1 MISQISKKNDCL
13 DQKIINFLDNFF
25 KAKYDIAKASEDAS
39 FRKYY
44 RAFFKAKTYIIMVA
58 PPDKEPINQF
68 IFLAKSL
75 KEKNINV
82 PQLFEFNPN
91 LGIVIMQDLGMTSL
105 LDFFNDSNYQEDQM
119 FDRLIQLIYQMQLN
133 CSGFIINS
141 YDHKKL
147 KDELDL
153 FHTWY
158 LKDINF
164 DQAKLLD
171 IYSYLIERA
180 GSQVQKF
187 VHRDFHSRNLLIND
201 NEVGVIV
208 FQDALIGPVTYGGDH
223 RAGAPRG
230 ARRVAAGRPAVA
242 LPPQRPRRGAARRT
256 RALRLRGGHAGRDR
270 PAHPPQRGGP
280 RGALRRRGAPPL
292 APRLVGR
299 RTRLPGGR
307 RAPPAADAPGHGG
320 RAPAAHAG

>member
-1 MISQISKKNDCL
+1 MIDL

-44 RAFFKAKTYIIMVA
+44 RAFFKAKTYIIMIA
-58 PPDKEPINQF
+58 PPDKEPIDQF

-75 KEKNINV
+75 KEKNINA

-105 LDFFNDSNYQEDQM
+105 LDFINDSNYQEDQM

-133 CSGFIINS
+133 CSDFIINS

-158 LKDINF
+158 LKNINF
-164 DQAKLLD
+164 DQAKLLE

-201 NEVGVIV
+201 HEIGVID
-208 FQDALIGPVTYGGDH
+208 FQDALIGPVTYDLVSILKDAYH
-223 RAGAPRG
+223 KKNAQFIIDKCIRYWQL
-230 ARRVAAGRPAVA
+230 ARDSFGLTHDFSEFFIDFELMGV
-242 LPPQRPRRGAARRT
+242 QRHLKILGIFK
-256 RALRLRGGHAGRDR
+256 RLSERDGK
-270 PAHPPQRGGP
+270 HQY
-280 RGALRRRGAPPL
+280 LNDIPL
-292 APRLVGR
+292 IEEYLLDIIPNYPKLKYVGQLILEKR
-299 RTRLPGGR
+299 KQDGL
-307 RAPPAADAPGHGG
+307 
-320 RAPAAHAG
+320 